1 MRSAPKIALVI
12 GILLLIW
19 SALFASTFSY
29 PFHWDDFHLIRGYSS
44 TEIVS
49 VFHGLADPDKIETP
63 GLRPVSILLYDLQGL
78 LWGENVLLHRIFMLF
93 LMALF
98 LFLVGIF
105 LSELGLQ
112 FFQIAIVFALFISS
126 RVFASLVLWISLSH
140 LILAYIFIT
149 LTALFFVRWIKQRRA
164 IFFVFMLLSAIV
176 ATFIREESY
185 TLPVALPLIWLISTP
200 DRTRWREVLAA
211 SLSLFVI
218 FAFHYWLWH
227 FLIPNALSPQFT
239 FTAANKLL
247 RAMASS
253 WLPGG
258 YTMIGVVDKLIG
270 FLWVG
275 FLIALLGIF
284 LVASRP
290 SARWQ
295 VLGIC
300 CLGGLLS
307 LPALGIARPFG
318 IALPTLAFLTAVPIG
333 LAEIYR
339 HVQSHGWQ
347 RHAFLGFAALG
358 LALGFVGGIHR
369 SMYVADSLRQN
380 CAVRAE
386 RDGEFLFDILDHP
399 ATIPKSRREA
409 GLLRL
414 AGVGIKS
421 GEDVRNLRRD
431 LRENRSRFE
440 QTGKDRQ
447 GLFLSKYE
455 YLSF

>member
-1 MRSAPKIALVI
+1 MRSTPKIALLI

-49 VFHGLADPDKIETP
+49 VFHGVVDPDKIETP
-63 GLRPVSILLYDLQGL
+63 GLRPVSILLYNLQGL
-78 LWGENVLLHRIFMLF
+78 LWGENILLHKIFVLF

-98 LFLVGIF
+98 LFLVGIL

-164 IFFVFMLLSAIV
+164 IFFVFMLLSATV

-185 TLPVALPLIWLISTP
+185 TLPVTLPLIWLISTP

-211 SLSLFVI
+211 SLSLLVI

-258 YTMIGVVDKLIG
+258 YTMIGVADKLIG

-275 FLIALLGIF
+275 FLVVLLGIF
-284 LVASRP
+284 LFASRP

-300 CLGGLLS
+300 GLGALLS

-318 IALPTLAFLTAVPIG
+318 IALPTLAFLTAASIG
-333 LAEIYR
+333 LTEIYR
-339 HVQSHGWQ
+339 HVQSHQWQ
-347 RHAFLGFAALG
+347 RHAFVGFAALG
-358 LALGFVGGIHR
+358 LALGFVGGVHR
-369 SMYVADSLRQN
+369 SMYVAESLRQN

-414 AGVGIKS
+414 AGLGIKS
-421 GEDVRNLRRD
+421 AEDVRNLRRD

-440 QTGKDRQ
+440 QTPKDRQ
-447 GLFLSKYE
+447 GLFLPKYE

>member
-1 MRSAPKIALVI
+1 
-12 GILLLIW
+12 
-19 SALFASTFSY
+19 
-29 PFHWDDFHLIRGYSS
+29 
-44 TEIVS
+44 
-49 VFHGLADPDKIETP
+49 
-63 GLRPVSILLYDLQGL
+63 
-78 LWGENVLLHRIFMLF
+78 
-93 LMALF
+93 
-98 LFLVGIF
+98 
-105 LSELGLQ
+105 
-112 FFQIAIVFALFISS
+112 
-126 RVFASLVLWISLSH
+126 
-140 LILAYIFIT
+140 
-149 LTALFFVRWIKQRRA
+149 
-164 IFFVFMLLSAIV
+164 MLLSATV

-211 SLSLFVI
+211 SLSLLVI

-258 YTMIGVVDKLIG
+258 FNMIGVADKLIG
-270 FLWVG
+270 VLWVG

-300 CLGGLLS
+300 GLGALLS

-318 IALPTLAFLTAVPIG
+318 IALPTLAFLTAVPIA

-339 HVQSHGWQ
+339 HLQSHKWQ
-347 RHAFLGFAALG
+347 RHAVVGFAALG
-358 LALGFVGGIHR
+358 LALGFFGGVHR

-414 AGVGIKS
+414 AGLGIKS
-421 GEDVRNLRRD
+421 AEDVKNLRRD
-431 LRENRSRFE
+431 LREKRIRFE
-440 QTGKDRQ
+440 QAPKDRQ

>member
-1 MRSAPKIALVI
+1 MRPAPKIAGLV
-12 GILLLIW
+12 GILLLVW
-19 SALFASTFSY
+19 SAVFASTFSY
-29 PFHWDDFHLIRGYSS
+29 PFHWDDFHLIRRYTG
-44 TEIVS
+44 TEIRS
-49 VFHGLADPDKIETP
+49 VFHGVVDPDKIETP
-63 GLRPVSILLYDLQGL
+63 GLRPVSILLYNLQGL
-78 LWGENVLLHRIFMLF
+78 LWGENILLHRIFVLF

-98 LFLVGIF
+98 LFLVGIL

-112 FFQIAIVFALFISS
+112 FFQIAIVFALFLSS
-126 RVFASLVLWISLSH
+126 RVFASLVLWVCLSH

-149 LTALFFVRWIKQRRA
+149 LTALFFVHWTKQRRA
-164 IFFVFMLLSAIV
+164 IFFVFMLLSATV

-200 DRTRWREVLAA
+200 DRTRWRGVLAA
-211 SLSLFVI
+211 SLSLLVI

-239 FTAANKLL
+239 FSAVIKLL

-258 YTMIGVVDKLIG
+258 FTMIGVADKLIG

-275 FLIALLGIF
+275 FLTALLVIF

-300 CLGGLLS
+300 CLGALLS
-307 LPALGIARPFG
+307 LPALGVARPFG
-318 IALPTLAFLTAVPIG
+318 VALPTLAFLTAVPIG

-339 HVQSHGWQ
+339 HVQSRRWQ
-347 RHAFLGFAALG
+347 RHAFVGFTALG
-358 LALGFVGGIHR
+358 LALGFVGGVHR
-369 SMYVADSLRQN
+369 SMYVAESLRQN

-386 RDGEFLFDILDHP
+386 RDGEYLFDILDHP

-414 AGVGIKS
+414 AGLGIKS
-421 GEDVRNLRRD
+421 AEDVKNLRRD
-431 LRENRSRFE
+431 LRENRSRLE
-440 QTGKDRQ
+440 QGAKDRQ
-447 GLFLSKYE
+447 GLFLPKYE

>member
-1 MRSAPKIALVI
+1 MRSAPKIAGLI
-12 GILLLIW
+12 GILLLVW
-19 SALFASTFSY
+19 SAVFTSTFSY
-29 PFHWDDFHLIRGYSS
+29 PFHWDDFHLIRTYSGP
-44 TEIVS
+44 EIVS
-49 VFHGLADPDKIETP
+49 VFHGVVDPDKIETP
-63 GLRPVSILLYDLQGL
+63 GLRPVSILLYNLQGL
-78 LWGENVLLHRIFMLF
+78 LWGENILLHRIFMLF

-98 LFLVGIF
+98 LFLVGIL

-126 RVFASLVLWISLSH
+126 RVFASLVLWVSLSH

-149 LTALFFVRWIKQRRA
+149 LTALSFVGWIKQRRA
-164 IFFVFMLLSAIV
+164 IFFFFMLLSATV

-211 SLSLFVI
+211 SLSLLVI

-227 FLIPNALSPQFT
+227 FLISNALSPQFT

-258 YTMIGVVDKLIG
+258 FTMIGLADKLIG

-300 CLGGLLS
+300 CLGALLS

-318 IALPTLAFLTAVPIG
+318 IALPTLAFLTAVPIV

-339 HVQSHGWQ
+339 HVQSHGWL
-347 RHAFLGFAALG
+347 RHAFVGFAALG
-358 LALGFVGGIHR
+358 LGLGFVGGVHR
-369 SMYVADSLRQN
+369 SMYVAESLREN

-399 ATIPKSRREA
+399 ATIPNQRREA
-409 GLLRL
+409 GLVRL
-414 AGVGIKS
+414 AGLGIKS
-421 GEDVRNLRRD
+421 ADDVKNLRRD
-431 LRENRSRFE
+431 VKENRARFE

-447 GLFLSKYE
+447 GLFLPKYE